1 MTSTIS
7 TTTEKAAAEASSSLW
22 KDRLERI
29 LAQDRRALNFE
40 HYTVSKEHSKRMEQL
55 AQQVPQLYG
64 NPEITPRS
72 KWFHHPRFNENSQMP
87 PYHVHF
93 REEMKHVLSY
103 VYKAYNGD
111 DTRKQMKSACRM
123 FSGSMRGLN
132 GHVSIEEYSVFP
144 VYRDCFPEVNIDFLY
159 HDHKSLKEA
168 EHKIVN
174 ELEAL
179 AQKESVSKDEIVDC
193 LQQVLDFDDQ
203 LMAHMGEE
211 EEIVVPM
218 SLTDQEIWF

>member
-1 MTSTIS
+1 
-7 TTTEKAAAEASSSLW
+7 
-22 KDRLERI
+22 
-29 LAQDRRALNFE
+29 
-40 HYTVSKEHSKRMEQL
+40 
-55 AQQVPQLYG
+55 
-64 NPEITPRS
+64 
-72 KWFHHPRFNENSQMP
+72 
-87 PYHVHF
+87 
-93 REEMKHVLSY
+93 
-103 VYKAYNGD
+103 
-111 DTRKQMKSACRM
+111 
-123 FSGSMRGLN
+123 
-132 GHVSIEEYSVFP
+132 VSIEEYSVFP

-203 LMAHMGEE
+203 LMAHLGEE